1 MAETIVSPGVFT
13 QENDQSFLPAGVSAI
28 GAAIVGPTAQGPAFV
43 PLVVKNF
50 SEYVSLFGDVVDN
63 TYVPHTVKEYLRA
76 AGSVTVCRVLA
87 GGGYNFDG
95 STKQVVALVA
105 SSSAGT
111 AGHGEILS
119 VLFPSKNT
127 SNAESLELG
136 DSSITSHEHTLPT
149 GSVSISSSFGL
160 TLSGSAGATSA
171 KLITCSLLPTD
182 AEGAY
187 ITTTDIR
194 TLGSSN
200 NSKSG
205 NTYSF
210 NAFLR
215 LNFEKRQTALQS
227 QAGTNVAL
235 VKNTAANEFTSTFT
249 EGYSSAKTPYITSQL
264 DTGGNSTNLFRFC
277 TLADGDDTNKKYKV
291 SIYGLK
297 TPANINGEK
306 QYSTFNVAIRNY
318 NDNDFNNVNVLES
331 FTNCNLDPTS
341 VNYIAKKIGNR
352 YAEYSNTHNK
362 VVVKGSYPNLSKLVR
377 IEVTTQVEDGEID
390 PNLTPKGFKAVKDTI
405 KGFILGNTSCS
416 LPSATYKTEHT
427 NNNTTPA
434 FNSSTYLGWYFSG
447 TTDNVNWIGAL
458 PTDANNNSFG
468 DFNVDNYSV
477 HPSASI
483 TWAGQSL
490 SASIDVTGVSGPTNE
505 FLKFSVPFQG
515 GSDGIN
521 PTIVPQIEENI
532 SSTNVFGFDLSAT
545 SKDGYKGYKKA
556 LDILSNQD
564 EYDINMLVLPGVI
577 KKLHQSVTDAAI
589 NMVEK
594 RGDAFYIMDLAEY
607 NTTVRSAL
615 NETEDIDTNYAA
627 AYYPWVRVQG
637 EKSTIWAPPSVIVP
651 GAIAKSDQDSHP
663 WFAPAG
669 LNRGRL
675 AVQGVAINL
684 NQAER
689 DLLYEARINPI
700 ANFPNVGAC
709 IWGQKTLQLK
719 SSALDRI
726 NVRRLLINVKKFIA
740 SSSKF
745 LLFEQ
750 NTAATRNR
758 FLNIVNPFLEG
769 VQQNQG
775 LFAFRVQMDE
785 TNNTADVVDRNQL
798 VGAIFLQPT
807 KTAEFIILDFNV
819 LPTGA
824 TFGE

>member
-13 QENDQSFLPAGVSAI
+13 QENDQSFLPAGVAAI

-50 SEYVSLFGDVVDN
+50 SEYVSLFGGLTDT

-95 STKQVVALVA
+95 ADKQVVALVA

-111 AGHGEILS
+111 EGHGEILA

-127 SNAESLELG
+127 DNAESLELG
-136 DSSITSHEHTLPT
+136 DSSITTTSP
-149 GSVSISSSFGL
+149 VSISQSFGL
-160 TLSGSAGATSA
+160 TLSGSAGAATP
-171 KLITCSLLPTD
+171 KNITCSLLPTD

-200 NSKSG
+200 NSKDG
-205 NTYSF
+205 ADYDF

-215 LNFEKRQTALQS
+215 LNFEKRQKALQIV
-227 QAGTNVAL
+227 ATTNIAL
-235 VKNTAANEFTSTFT
+235 VKNTSANEFTSSYA
-249 EGYSSAKTPYITSQL
+249 EGYNNATTPYITSQL
-264 DTGGNSTNLFRFC
+264 DTAGNSTSLFRLH
-277 TLADGDDTNKKYKV
+277 TLADGDDTNQKFKV

-306 QYSTFNVAIRNY
+306 QYTTFNLAIREY
-318 NDNDFNNVNVLES
+318 SDDDFNNTNTLET
-331 FTNCNLDPTS
+331 FTNCTLDPTAN
-341 VNYIAKKIGNR
+341 NYIARKIGDKQA
-352 YAEYSNTHNK
+352 YYSNKHNK

-377 IEVTTQVEDGEID
+377 IEVTSQVEDGEID
-390 PNLTPKGFKAVKDTI
+390 PNLAPKGFKAVKDTI
-405 KGFILGNTSCS
+405 KGFVLGNTNCY
-416 LPSATYKTEHT
+416 LPSASYKTESV
-427 NNNTTPA
+427 NNNTTPS
-434 FNSSTYLGWYFSG
+434 FNQSAYLGWQFSG
-447 TTDNVNWIGAL
+447 NTDNVNWIGAT
-458 PTDANNNSFG
+458 PKTPEDNAFG
-468 DFNVDNYSV
+468 DFNVENYFV

-483 TWAGQSL
+483 TWAGKSL
-490 SASIDVTGVSGPTNE
+490 SASIDVAGTTGPTND

-515 GSDGIN
+515 GSDGVS
-521 PTIVPQIEENI
+521 PTVVPLMGGDIVAG
-532 SSTNVFGFDLSAT
+532 NVFGLDLSST
-545 SKDGYKGYKKA
+545 STAGTKGYNKA
-556 LDILSNQD
+556 LNILSNQD
-564 EYDINMLVLPGVI
+564 EYDINMLALPGVI
-577 KKLHQSVTDAAI
+577 KELHQSVTDAAI

-594 RGDAFYIMDLAEY
+594 RGDAFYVMDLAQY
-607 NTTVRSAL
+607 DSTVLTAL
-615 NETEDIDTNYAA
+615 SEAEDLDTNYAA
-627 AYYPWVRVQG
+627 AYYPWVQVQG

-651 GAIAKSDQDSHP
+651 GVIAKSDQDSHP

-669 LNRGRL
+669 LSRGRI

-709 IWGQKTLQLK
+709 IWGQKTLQLR

-726 NVRRLLINVKKFIA
+726 NVRRLLITVKKFIA

-758 FLNIVNPFLEG
+758 FLNIVNPYLEG

-775 LFAFRVQMDE
+775 LYAFRVQMDE
-785 TNNTADVVDRNQL
+785 SNNTADVVDRNQL
-798 VGAIFLQPT
+798 VGAIYLQPT
-807 KTAEFIILDFNV
+807 KTAEFIVLDFNV

-824 TFGE
+824 TFPS

>member
-13 QENDQSFLPAGVSAI
+13 QENDQSFLPAGVAAI

-50 SEYVSLFGDVVDN
+50 SEYVSLFGDVVDT
-63 TYVPHTVKEYLRA
+63 TYVPHTVKEYIRS

-87 GGGYNFDG
+87 GGGYEFDG
-95 STKQVVALVA
+95 TDKQIVALVA

-111 AGHGEILS
+111 VGHGEILS

-127 SNAESLELG
+127 DNVDSLELG
-136 DSSITSHEHTLPT
+136 DSSISTASP
-149 GSVSISSSFGL
+149 VSISSSFGMK
-160 TLSGSAGATSA
+160 LSGSAGAGA
-171 KLITCSLLPTD
+171 GKDITCSLLPGD
-182 AEGAY
+182 AEGGY

-200 NSKSG
+200 NSKNGSD
-205 NTYSF
+205 YSF

-215 LNFEKRQTALQS
+215 LNFEKRQTALQEVG
-227 QAGTNVAL
+227 GTNVVL
-235 VKNTAANEFTSTFT
+235 VKNTSTNSFTSSFA

-264 DTGGNSTNLFRFC
+264 DSSGNSTQLFRLC
-277 TLADGDDTNKKYKV
+277 TLADGDDTNRRFKA

-297 TPANINGEK
+297 TPADINGEK
-306 QYSTFNVAIRNY
+306 QYSTFNIAIRDY
-318 NDNDFNNVNVLES
+318 NDDDFNNTNVLES

-341 VNYIAKKIGNR
+341 PNYIARKIGDR
-352 YAEYSNTHNK
+352 YAEFNKTHNK
-362 VVVKGSYPNLSKLVR
+362 VVVNGSYPNLSKLVR
-377 IEVTTQVEDGEID
+377 VEVTPQVEDGEVD
-390 PNLTPKGFKAVKDTI
+390 PNLAPKGFKAVKDTVT
-405 KGFILGNTSCS
+405 GFTFANMVCS
-416 LPSATYKTEHT
+416 LPSASYKTESV
-427 NNNTTPA
+427 NNNTTPS
-434 FNSSTYLGWYFSG
+434 FNSSAYLGWHFSG
-447 TTDNVNWIGAL
+447 TTDNINWIGAL
-458 PTDANNNSFG
+458 PKSATDNSFG
-468 DFNVDNYSV
+468 DFNVENYFV

-483 TWAGQSL
+483 DFAGKSL
-490 SASIDVTGVSGPTNE
+490 SASIDVSGVTGPTNE
-505 FLKFSVPFQG
+505 FIKFSVPFQG

-521 PTIVPQIEENI
+521 PAVVKQIEEKI
-532 SSTNVFGFDLSAT
+532 TAANVFGFDLST
-545 SKDGYKGYKKA
+545 SNTVGTKGYKKA
-556 LDILSNQD
+556 LNILSNQD
-564 EYDINMLVLPGVI
+564 EYDINMLALPGVI
-577 KKLHQSVTDAAI
+577 KKLHTPVTDAAI

-594 RGDAFYIMDLAEY
+594 RGDAFYIMDLGEY
-607 NTTVRSAL
+607 DTTVLSAL
-615 NETEDIDTNYAA
+615 SETENIDTNYAA
-627 AYYPWVRVQG
+627 AYYPWIKVQG
-637 EKSTIWAPPSVIVP
+637 EKSLIWAPPSVIVP
-651 GAIAKSDQDSHP
+651 GVIAKSDQDSHP

-669 LNRGRL
+669 LNRGRI

-689 DLLYEARINPI
+689 DLLYESRINPI

-709 IWGQKTLQLK
+709 IWGQKTLQLR

-726 NVRRLLINVKKFIA
+726 NVRRLLIEVKKFIA

-758 FLNIVNPFLEG
+758 FLNIVNPYLEG

-807 KTAEFIILDFNV
+807 KTAEFIVLDFNV

>member
-13 QENDQSFLPAGVSAI
+13 QENDQSFLPAGVAAI

-50 SEYVSLFGDVVDN
+50 SEYTSLFGGLSDT
-63 TYVPHTVKEYLRA
+63 TYVPHTVREYIRS
-76 AGSVTVCRVLA
+76 AGSVTICRVLA

-95 STKQVVALVA
+95 TDKKIVALVA
-105 SSSAGT
+105 SSST
-111 AGHGEILS
+111 SVVGHGEILA
-119 VLFPSKNT
+119 VLFPSKNKD
-127 SNAESLELG
+127 NASSLNLN
-136 DSSITSHEHTLPT
+136 DSSITTPSP
-149 GSVSISSSFGL
+149 VSISSSFGL
-160 TLSGSAGATSA
+160 TLSGSVGSA
-171 KLITCSLLPTD
+171 KNVTCSLLPTD
-182 AEGAY
+182 TEGAY

-200 NSKSG
+200 NSKTG
-205 NTYSF
+205 ANTYSF

-215 LNFEKRQTALQS
+215 LNFEKRQKALQEI
-227 QAGTNVAL
+227 ATTNV
-235 VKNTAANEFTSTFT
+235 TAVLNSSANEFTSSFA

-264 DTGGNSTNLFRFC
+264 DTGGNSTQLFRFC
-277 TLADGDDTNKKYKV
+277 TLADGDDTNKKYKI

-297 TPANINGEK
+297 TPADINGEK
-306 QYSTFNVAIRNY
+306 QYSTFNIAIRDY
-318 NDNDFNNVNVLES
+318 YDDDFNNTNVLES

-341 VNYIAKKIGNR
+341 PNYIARKIGDR
-352 YAEYSNTHNK
+352 YAQYSNTHNK
-362 VVVKGSYPNLSKLVR
+362 VVTKGSYPNLSKLVR
-377 IEVTTQVEDGEID
+377 VEVTTQVEDGEID
-390 PNLTPKGFKAVKDTI
+390 PNLAPKGFKAIKDTI
-405 KGFILGNTSCS
+405 KGFVLGDTNCF
-416 LPSATYKTEHT
+416 LPSASYKKEHT
-427 NNNTTPA
+427 NNNTVPV
-434 FNSSTYLGWYFSG
+434 FNSSTYLGWHFSG
-447 TTDNVNWIGAL
+447 TNDNINWIGAL
-458 PTDANNNSFG
+458 PKTPTDNISG
-468 DFNVDNYSV
+468 DFNVENYVV

-483 TWAGQSL
+483 QWAGKSL
-490 SASIDVTGVSGPTNE
+490 SASIDVSGVTGPTNE

-521 PTIVPQIEENI
+521 PAVVPQIEENI
-532 SSTNVFGFDLSAT
+532 EASNVFGFDLSSANAAG
-545 SKDGYKGYKKA
+545 SKGYKKA
-556 LDILSNQD
+556 LNILSNQD
-564 EYDINMLVLPGVI
+564 EYDINMLALPGVI
-577 KKLHQSVTDAAI
+577 KKIHPTVTDAAI
-589 NMVEK
+589 DMVEK
-594 RGDAFYIMDLAEY
+594 RGDAFYVMDLAEY
-607 NTTVRSAL
+607 DETVLGAL
-615 NETEDIDTNYAA
+615 NETENIDTNYAA
-627 AYYPWVRVQG
+627 AYYPWIRIQG
-637 EKSTIWAPPSVIVP
+637 EKGLIWAPPSVIVP

-709 IWGQKTLQLK
+709 IWGQKTLQLR

-824 TFGE
+824 TFGD